1 MENATTPKCPECDG
15 PLLRRQKYCSE
26 RCTSKA
32 KWRASS
38 RALCSICGGLT
49 GYRLNR
55 APQAPRCNQCRAA
68 MGTNAKRRN
77 RSLDSAA
84 ERRRIAAARLGRT
97 LPPFDRLFIHGPCRA
112 CGSVFTAADVRS
124 RFCSDACA
132 TRHQAALAAMARGRI
147 GPRVPPSSKQGL
159 PKARA
164 GVVPGAVRPRLPK
177 QRRGRIP
184 GVVRRGVYERD
195 QWTCQLCGLPVDKK
209 LHYLDPMAATL
220 DHIECQSWVLIP
232 DDTPCNLRL
241 AHRSCNSKRGDKT

>member
-1 MENATTPKCPECDG
+1 MENATAPKCPECDG

-55 APQAPRCNQCRAA
+55 APQVPRCNQCRAA
-68 MGTNAKRRN
+68 MGAKAKRRN

-84 ERRRIAAARLGRT
+84 ERRRIAGLRLERP
-97 LPPFDRLFIHGPCRA
+97 LPPLDRVFVQANCAFCRMSFILVG
-112 CGSVFTAADVRS
+112 
-124 RFCSDACA
+124 
-132 TRHQAALAAMARGRI
+132 ARGRYCTEECRDAHHRQTI
-147 GPRVPPSSKQGL
+147 ERAALLRAQESKKSR
-159 PKARA
+159 PK
-164 GVVPGAVRPRLPK
+164 LPK

-232 DDTPCNLRL
+232 DDSPKNLRL

>member
-1 MENATTPKCPECDG
+1 MENSTRLCAECRSEV
-15 PLLRRQKYCSE
+15 RRGQKFCSE
-26 RCTSKA
+26 QCTGRA
-32 KWRASS
+32 KYKS
-38 RALCSICGGLT
+38 RPRVPCVLCGGST
-49 GYRLNR
+49 GYFAGSKKSPLS
-55 APQAPRCNQCRAA
+55 PTCNQCRAA
-68 MGTNAKRRN
+68 MGTRAKRRN

-124 RFCSDACA
+124 RFCSDVCA

-147 GPRVPPSSKQGL
+147 GPRVPPSSKQG
-159 PKARA
+159 
-164 GVVPGAVRPRLPK
+164 LPK

-232 DDTPCNLRL
+232 DDSPKNLRL